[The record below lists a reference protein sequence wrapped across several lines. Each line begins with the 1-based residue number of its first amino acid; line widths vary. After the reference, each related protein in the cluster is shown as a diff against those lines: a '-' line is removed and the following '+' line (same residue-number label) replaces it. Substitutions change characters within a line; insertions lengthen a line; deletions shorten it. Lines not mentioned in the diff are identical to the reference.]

1 MKIHVRKNDVM
12 ASTAFVQSMNMV
24 RFVRRELQ
32 NEVDDVR
39 VDVDDRKQTVNVS
52 VDYED
57 YHTEFTFTYDEL
69 GLPLKDAHDYE
80 NPGSYIVNT
89 VLSNLDSM

>member
-1 MKIHVRKNDVM
+1 MKIQVCKNSVI
-12 ASTAFVQSMNMV
+12 ASTASVQAMDVIKFVK
-24 RFVRRELQ
+24 RELLD
-32 NEVDDVR
+32 EVDDVR